1 MNLFSPGSLTWRMSL
16 VGFCALLLPE
26 PEELRAQGA
35 PVFGQRGILRG
46 AAVDPNDFAGWSVA
60 MDGNT
65 AAVGVVG
72 EDGAA
77 NQVSTSGAVYVFSR
91 SGDKWTLQTTLRAAQ
106 PDEEDHFGYSLA
118 LHGNTLVVGAPY
130 EDSAA
135 RAIDGDETDDT
146 AADAGAV
153 YVFVRNGSQWTR
165 QAYLKAANA
174 DAGDQFGKS
183 MAIYGDRLLVGA
195 WLEDGNG
202 PASNGDP
209 ENNDASDAGAVYS
222 FVRSGSTWTQTD
234 YLKASNAGA
243 GDGFGGS
250 LAFGQEGERFV
261 VGAPFEDS
269 NADGIDGNGSDNSAI
284 ESGAAYVFGSLSL
297 PVVEWVQQYYLKAA
311 NSDSGDL
318 FGASVAMGFSTIVVG
333 APWEASVSAANPLDN
348 SWTDSGAVYVFESQT
363 VSPFLAQQAYLK
375 SSHPDPYDNFGTS
388 VAVQGN
394 LIAVGAHGE
403 DGGGRGVNPPHDDA
417 NENSGAVYRFQKSAG
432 TWSQISYLKASNAGL
447 NHQFGISLAMSGSS
461 VITGA
466 WREGNTAA
474 PVAGSA
480 YVFSFDGPAAAVQ
493 MRAPG
498 SAAFPKTPVKKR
510 SQPKT
515 FVIAN
520 TGAEAVE
527 INGVR
532 VGGKDARS
540 FQVTSP
546 FATLEPGQSVAFTAT
561 FKPKKKGNRTAT
573 FTAST
578 SAGTISLNV
587 SGKAK

>member
-1 MNLFSPGSLTWRMSL
+1 MNLLLPGSLPWRMSL
-16 VGFCALLLPE
+16 LGLCALALPE
-26 PEELRAQGA
+26 TEEARAQGA
-35 PVFGQRGILRG
+35 PVFSQRGILKG
-46 AAVDPNDFAGWSVA
+46 AAVDANDFAGWSVA
-60 MDGNT
+60 IDGNT

-72 EDGAA
+72 EDGAT
-77 NQVSTSGAVYVFSR
+77 NQVSTSGAVYVFAR
-91 SGDKWTLQTTLRAAQ
+91 SGDRWTLQTTLRATQ

-135 RAIDGDETDDT
+135 RAIDGDETDNT
-146 AADAGAV
+146 ARDAGAV
-153 YVFVRNGSQWTR
+153 YVFVRTGSQWTR

-174 DAGDQFGKS
+174 DPGDQFGKS
-183 MAIYGDRLLVGA
+183 VAIHGDRLLVGA

-202 PASNGDP
+202 PASNDDP

-234 YLKASNAGA
+234 YLKAANTGA

-269 NADGIDGNGSDNSAI
+269 NSDGIDGNGSDNSAI
-284 ESGAAYVFGSLSL
+284 ESGAAYVFGALAL
-297 PVVEWVQQYYLKAA
+297 PLVEWQQQFYLKAA

-333 APWEASVSAANPLDN
+333 APWEASASAANPADN
-348 SWTDSGAVYVFESQT
+348 TWTDSGAVYVFESQS
-363 VSPFLAQQAYLK
+363 VAPFLAQEAFLK
-375 SSHPDPYDNFGTS
+375 SSHADPFDNFGTS
-388 VAVQGN
+388 VAIQGN

-403 DGGGRGVNPPHDDA
+403 DGAGRGVNPPHNDA
-417 NENSGAVYRFQKSAG
+417 NENSGAVYRFQKSVG
-432 TWSQISYLKASNAGL
+432 TWSQVSYLKASNAGL
-447 NHQFGISLAMSGSS
+447 NHQLGISLAMSGSS
-461 VITGA
+461 LITGA
-466 WREGNTAA
+466 WREGTTAL

-480 YVFSFDGPAAAVQ
+480 YVFSYDGPVAAVQ

-510 SQPKT
+510 SKPKA

-520 TGAEAVE
+520 TGAETIE
-527 INGVR
+527 ITGVT
-532 VGGKDARS
+532 VGGKDARN

-546 FATLEPGQSVAFTAT
+546 FATLEPGQSVTFTAT

-578 SAGTISLNV
+578 TAGRISLNV

>member
-1 MNLFSPGSLTWRMSL
+1 MNLLLPGSLPWRMSL
-16 VGFCALLLPE
+16 LGLCAFALPE
-26 PEELRAQGA
+26 TEEARAQGA
-35 PVFGQRGILRG
+35 PVFSQRGILKG
-46 AAVDPNDFAGWSVA
+46 AAMDANDFAGWSVA
-60 MDGNT
+60 IDGNT

-72 EDGAA
+72 EDGAT
-77 NQVSTSGAVYVFSR
+77 NQVSTSGAVYVFAR
-91 SGDKWTLQTTLRAAQ
+91 SGDRWTLQTTLRATQ

-135 RAIDGDETDDT
+135 RAIDGDETDNT
-146 AADAGAV
+146 ARDAGAV
-153 YVFVRNGSQWTR
+153 YVFVRTGSQWTR

-174 DAGDQFGKS
+174 DPGDQFGKS
-183 MAIYGDRLLVGA
+183 VAIHGDRLLVGA

-202 PASNGDP
+202 PASNDDP

-234 YLKASNAGA
+234 YLKAANTGA

-284 ESGAAYVFGSLSL
+284 ESGAAYVFGALAL
-297 PVVEWVQQYYLKAA
+297 PLVEWQQQFYLKAA

-333 APWEASVSAANPLDN
+333 APWEASASAANPADN
-348 SWTDSGAVYVFESQT
+348 TWTDSGAVYVFESQS
-363 VSPFLAQQAYLK
+363 VAPFLAQEAFLK
-375 SSHPDPYDNFGTS
+375 SSHADPFDNFGTS
-388 VAVQGN
+388 VAIQGN
-394 LIAVGAHGE
+394 LLAVGAHGE
-403 DGGGRGVNPPHDDA
+403 DGAGRGVNPPHNDA
-417 NENSGAVYRFQKSAG
+417 NENSGAVYRFQKSVG
-432 TWSQISYLKASNAGL
+432 TWSQVSYLKASNAGL
-447 NHQFGISLAMSGSS
+447 NHQLGISLGMSGSS
-461 VITGA
+461 LLTGA
-466 WREGNTAA
+466 WREGTTAL

-480 YVFSFDGPAAAVQ
+480 YVFSYDGPVAAVQ

-510 SQPKT
+510 SKPRP

-520 TGAEAVE
+520 TGAETIE
-527 INGVR
+527 ITGVT
-532 VGGKDARS
+532 VGGKDARN

-546 FATLEPGQSVAFTAT
+546 FATLEPGQSVTFTAT

-578 SAGTISLNV
+578 TAGRIPLNV